1 MVSGANS
8 GGRRQILKA
17 AAAMVAATTLPAR
30 AASSYPDRPV
40 TIIVP
45 FAAGGSGDVY
55 ARLLAPHLQQVFGQS
70 FIVENHPGAGSL
82 IGTQYAKAA
91 PADGYSLMIISN
103 THTVNDTLFPKSSAR
118 LMRDFVAVSPINSA
132 DLVLVT
138 RPTLGAHSVAD
149 LIKMAKAKPGTLTF
163 ASSGPGTPYHMAGE
177 LFKQMAGV
185 DMLHVPYKLSSAARI
200 DVIGGQV
207 DMMFDAPTTMD
218 GFIKSGKVV
227 GLATTGLKKSEVLP
241 DLPTVAETVPG
252 YEAVIWLGM
261 MAPKGVSDE
270 IVNRLNAAIGQIV
283 QQRDVVDA
291 WRLQGAEP
299 LVMSPAKFKEFLEA
313 DIAKWARVVKL
324 AGMRPG
330 Q

>member
-1 MVSGANS
+1 MVSATMT
-8 GGRRQILKA
+8 GGRRQVLRA
-17 AAAMVAATTLPAR
+17 AATMLTAIALPAR
-30 AASSYPDRPV
+30 AAGAYPDRPV
-40 TIIVP
+40 TIVVP

-55 ARLLAPHLQQVFGQS
+55 ARLLAPHLQQEFAQS

-82 IGTQYAKAA
+82 IGTQFAKAA
-91 PADGYSLMIISN
+91 AADGYTLMIISN

-118 LMRDFVAVSPINSA
+118 LMRDFVAVAPINSA

-138 RPTLGAHSVAD
+138 RPTLGARTVSE
-149 LIKMAKAKPGTLTF
+149 LIAMAKAKPGALTF

-200 DVIGGQV
+200 DVIAGQV

-218 GFIKSGKVV
+218 GFIKSDKVI
-227 GLATTGLKKSEVLP
+227 GLATTGLKKSDVLP
-241 DLPTVAETVPG
+241 DLPTVAESVPG
-252 YEAVIWLGM
+252 YEAVIWLGV
-261 MAPKGVSDE
+261 MAPKGVPDAV
-270 IVNRLNAAIGQIV
+270 IDTLNTTIARIV
-283 QQRDVVDA
+283 QQPDVAAA
-291 WRLQGAEP
+291 WRLQGADP

-324 AGMRPG
+324 AGVRPG